1 MLRISID
8 EAQEVVTL
16 RLEGRLIG
24 AWVGEVER
32 CWRKATA
39 GLDERAVVIDLTAV
53 SFVDSDGGALLAKM
67 QEAGFRLM
75 GAGSWGSPPS

>member
-32 CWRKATA
+32 CWRRAIA
-39 GLDERAVVIDLTAV
+39 GVE
-53 SFVDSDGGALLAKM
+53 SG
-67 QEAGFRLM
+67 Q
-75 GAGSWGSPPS
+75 

>member
-16 RLEGRLIG
+16 RLEGCLIG

-32 CWRKATA
+32 CWRRAA
-39 GLDERAVVIDLTAV
+39 GLQDRTVVVDLTEV
-53 SFVDSDGGALLAKM
+53 SFVDLAGDALLAKM
-67 QEAGFRLM
+67 QEAGFQLL
-75 GAGSWGSPPS
+75 GAGSSTCPPS